1 MEKPTVAITIGKAYY
16 DRMFNTN
23 SWHALKGFAHIIEH
37 DAQLEAKKEDLLALL
52 PEADAVITGWDVA
65 PLDNDIIAAAPRL
78 KAMAHMGGS
87 IARYTSDALWER
99 DIHVFST
106 ASVLGQGVAETT
118 LGMIITGMKRI
129 PTLVHQ
135 VRSGMWREE
144 SSLAWP
150 PREIHGK
157 TVGIVAASNV
167 GRHLI
172 RMLQVFSVEIL
183 VYDPFLKADDAAALG
198 VTTVSMEE
206 LERRSD
212 IISLHAPSKPE
223 TRQILSR
230 QLMQLMKD
238 DALIVNTARG
248 VLIDEAALIEELEKG
263 RFYAFL
269 DVTDPEPPAADSPLR
284 RLDNVAVVPHIAG
297 CIQDCSQLSEM
308 AVENLRRFFAG
319 EPLQNH
325 ITREMLN
332 RIS

>member
-1 MEKPTVAITIGKAYY
+1 MKKPIIAVTIGKVYY
-16 DRMFNTN
+16 DRMFNKK
-23 SWHALKGFAHIIEH
+23 SWDALKRFAQIIEH
-37 DAQLEAKKEDLLALL
+37 DGQFEATKEDLISLL
-52 PEADAVITGWDVA
+52 VEADAVITGWDVA
-65 PLDNDIIAAAPRL
+65 PLDNDVIAAAPRL

-87 IARYTSDALWER
+87 IARYTSDALWDR
-99 DIHVFST
+99 GIHVFST
-106 ASVLGQGVAETT
+106 ASALGQGVAETT

-135 VRSGMWREE
+135 VRSGLWREE
-144 SSLAWP
+144 DSIAWP

-157 TVGIVAASNV
+157 TIGIVAASNV

-172 RMLQVFSVEIL
+172 RMLQVFSVDIL
-183 VYDPFLKADDAAALG
+183 VYDPFLSTQDAAALG
-198 VTTVSMEE
+198 VTSVGMEE
-206 LERRSD
+206 LAERSD
-212 IISLHAPSKPE
+212 IITFHAPSKPE
-223 TRQILSR
+223 TRHILSR
-230 QLMQLMKD
+230 KLMQVMKD

-248 VLIDEAALIEELEKG
+248 VLIDEIALIEELEKG

-284 RLDNVAVVPHIAG
+284 RLDNVAIVPHIAG
-297 CIQDCSQLSEM
+297 CIQDCSQLSEL

-319 EPLQNH
+319 ELLQNR